1 MTGDLTPC
9 WRIIRLSGDI
19 SEFGDVTIFMVIFPS
34 LVIFTIFMV
43 IFDPFVVIFTTY
55 WVKSTPWRYLMK

>member
-1 MTGDLTPC
+1 
-9 WRIIRLSGDI
+9 
-19 SEFGDVTIFMVIFPS
+19 MVIFPS